1 MLWRDYLQS
10 KLQAERNYSGT
21 LLYRQK
27 KDAGNISSGTSIVI
41 LLINEL

>member
-10 KLQAERNYSGT
+10 KLPAERSYSGS

-27 KDAGNISSGTSIVI
+27 KDASNISSGMSIVI
-41 LLINEL
+41 LLVSEL